1 MGVLRLDTEHLGL
14 KNRYFFQIDLQYQID
29 DRATLTRSS
38 LSAVSEGIS
47 QVTGKVLLKLVDT

>member
-29 DRATLTRSS
+29 DRATLTRREKDILSKFSISS
-38 LSAVSEGIS
+38 VRRYFSSNW
-47 QVTGKVLLKLVDT
+47 